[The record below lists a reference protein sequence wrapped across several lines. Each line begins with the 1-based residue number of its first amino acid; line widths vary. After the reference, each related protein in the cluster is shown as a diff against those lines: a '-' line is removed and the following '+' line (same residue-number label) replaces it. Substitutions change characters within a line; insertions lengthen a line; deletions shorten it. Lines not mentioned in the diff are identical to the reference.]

1 MIEIESLKSRAV
13 PVQVRSGVLNMRPAS
28 IAADREL
35 LWCSRRPGWY
45 SARGAVNRFL
55 ARCAAGA
62 SPETIG
68 VLGERDRGRLM
79 LAAVHARKCESDW
92 RRLYGS
98 PLSTDERFVAVM
110 IWAHEREAKRLQQR
124 LIELRQNLFRNNE
137 DKIRKIS
144 ETAASAAL
152 GTPKPLAAMSLL
164 EDRLKPFSSTLD
176 RHLDTSRKLERLFG
190 QGWVNPL
197 AKQALGIESVVAQ
210 EVLGF
215 GLKSQLEELAFG
227 PLGMNRGIV
236 GAEARADFRGLLGLP
251 SATSIVN
258 PLQPST
264 HSAMSAALRSMQ
276 GVYEPPWL
284 SAAVSSLV
292 KTQLASYFNPRP
304 PAFGGLDL
312 KQLSALPGMPMFSG
326 ALQRLQIKDGL
337 SHLLPAMGFRPAD
350 LMRGAFPS
358 VFEELTRVSRPLV
371 AAAEFAAAWGEDPL
385 WFVLSVLSPRH
396 CLLLLELQREQ
407 VYEATFHA
415 LDHAVRQS
423 DLVDAVSGAIGEV
436 SYLTHEQREWL
447 IHGLE
452 HAKAGDW
459 VQAVPPLITG
469 LEGALHGAALDA
481 QVIPAGSEANYMAAE
496 KLIKRIEFGEEFR
509 AFAIRLAFGG
519 RGQAFRHGRPKD
531 ASRDQALLLVV
542 AVIGWLDYTLG
553 SQGTYLLA
561 REMRE
566 PLGIAARS
574 YEAESVM

>member
-1 MIEIESLKSRAV
+1 
-13 PVQVRSGVLNMRPAS
+13 
-28 IAADREL
+28 
-35 LWCSRRPGWY
+35 
-45 SARGAVNRFL
+45 
-55 ARCAAGA
+55 
-62 SPETIG
+62 
-68 VLGERDRGRLM
+68 M
-79 LAAVHARKCESDW
+79 LAAVQARKCESDW

-98 PLSTDERFVAVM
+98 PLNTDERFFAVM
-110 IWAHEREAKRLQQR
+110 IWAHKREAGRLQER
-124 LIELRQNLFRNNE
+124 LIELRQNIVRNNE
-137 DKIRKIS
+137 AKVRKIS
-144 ETAASAAL
+144 ETAATAVL
-152 GTPKPLAAMSLL
+152 GRSKPLAAMSLL
-164 EDRLKPFSSTLD
+164 EDRLKPFSSRLD
-176 RHLDTSRKLERLFG
+176 RHPDTSSNLERLFG
-190 QGWVNPL
+190 RGWVNPL
-197 AKQALGIESVVAQ
+197 AKQALGIESMAAGKM
-210 EVLGF
+210 LSF
-215 GLKSQLEELAFG
+215 GLKSQLEGLALGPFG
-227 PLGMNRGIV
+227 ITRGIL
-236 GAEARADFRGLLGLP
+236 ATEARADFRNLLGLP
-251 SATSIVN
+251 SATSMADA
-258 PLQPST
+258 LQPST
-264 HSAMSAALRSMQ
+264 SAMSAALRAVQ
-276 GVYEPPWL
+276 GVYEPPWM
-284 SAAVSSLV
+284 SAAVNSLV
-292 KTQLASYFNPRP
+292 KTQLASYFNPP
-304 PAFGGLDL
+304 PSPFGGLDL
-312 KQLSALPGMPMFSG
+312 EQLSALPGMPMFSS
-326 ALQRLQIKDGL
+326 ALQRLQIKGGL
-337 SHLLPAMGFRPAD
+337 SHLLPAMGVRPAD

-358 VFEELTRVSRPLV
+358 VLEELTRVSRPLV

-436 SYLTHEQREWL
+436 SYLTHEQRDWL

-452 HAKAGDW
+452 HAKTGDW

-542 AVIGWLDYTLG
+542 AVIGWLDYTLD

-574 YEAESVM
+574 YETDPIV